1 VACNTLCLLARPAD
15 DSLFDISSHAVML
28 QVCNDKCDTVFEKT
42 CTKVPVTTTECAMV
56 KVVNLVKQCNKK

>member
-1 VACNTLCLLARPAD
+1 
-15 DSLFDISSHAVML
+15 ML